1 MSEIQD
7 ELQKKNKEILG
18 LLEYFHENFRED
30 SVTIIRDLES
40 ISNRLVEMM
49 IEDAKNESGQH

>member
-7 ELQKKNKEILG
+7 ELLKKNREILE
-18 LLEYFHENFRED
+18 LLGYFHENFNEEA
-30 SVTIIRDLES
+30 TIIRDLKS

-49 IEDAKNESGQH
+49 NEDAKNESGQH

>member
-7 ELQKKNKEILG
+7 ELLKKNKEILR
-18 LLEYFHENFRED
+18 LLKYFHENFRQE
-30 SVTIIRDLES
+30 SASIIRDLKS

-49 IEDAKNESGQH
+49 NEDAKNESSQH